1 MKFMDSLYYLY
12 WLIAVQVPAGGAAS
26 ETAAAATDAAPG
38 GGGGLG
44 GLGFFL
50 PAMLMVMVLYFMLMV
65 PKQQKKDNAERAETL
80 ANLKKNDRIVTAG
93 GILGTIVNN
102 REETDY
108 VTIRLNDDGTK
119 MQVLKAS
126 VLRVLSDD
134 DDKAKKS

>member
-1 MKFMDSLYYLY
+1 
-12 WLIAVQVPAGGAAS
+12 
-26 ETAAAATDAAPG
+26 
-38 GGGGLG
+38 
-44 GLGFFL
+44 
-50 PAMLMVMVLYFMLMV
+50 MLMVMVLYFMLMV